1 MITIVRSIQKR
12 ASDMRDMTSRNDPH
26 RQKLQEIVDFCD
38 KLSDH
43 FIGDGR

>member
-1 MITIVRSIQKR
+1 MITIVRSIRER
-12 ASDMRDMTSRNDPH
+12 AVGMRDKTSHNDPH

>member
-1 MITIVRSIQKR
+1 MITIVRSIKKL
-12 ASDMRDMTSRNDPH
+12 AINMRDMTSRNDPH
-26 RQKLQEIVDFCD
+26 REKLQEIVDFCD

>member
-1 MITIVRSIQKR
+1 MITIVRGIRER
-12 ASDMRDMTSRNDPH
+12 AVTMRDTTSRNDPH
-26 RQKLQEIVDFCD
+26 RQMLQEIVDFCD

>member
-1 MITIVRSIQKR
+1 MITIVRGIRER
-12 ASDMRDMTSRNDPH
+12 AVAMRDVTSRNDPH

-38 KLSDH
+38 KLSEH